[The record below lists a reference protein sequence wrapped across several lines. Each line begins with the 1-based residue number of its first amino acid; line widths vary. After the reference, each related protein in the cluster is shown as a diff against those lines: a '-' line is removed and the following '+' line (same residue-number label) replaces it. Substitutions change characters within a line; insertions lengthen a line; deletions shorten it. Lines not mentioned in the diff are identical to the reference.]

1 MEPLEYTADEII
13 YCDNENLRFNY
24 WIPQIQP
31 KTIINKVIPGFGAT
45 YTEIKD
51 SRNSIIVLPNVATI
65 HSKHD
70 SKESEGNTFPVYE
83 GVSTKHIIDYLK
95 GETPKKKLLTTP
107 ESLHKIIRAFEQLKI
122 NGFKEYFILMDES
135 HKLIQ
140 DVDYRPSITLAMD
153 YFFLFD
159 NNAMISSTPIKPSDP
174 RFSSFKHI
182 KLQPLYKYDKPI
194 DLLYHN
200 NVVYALKNCFERHP
214 AVAQCV
220 FFNSING
227 IVDLIKKLG
236 IGDDSTIFCSKESA
250 GYLQTLQY
258 SEGKFFD
265 AAFKFEADQMKKY
278 NFFTSSLYNG
288 LDIILD
294 EPPQV
299 ILISLPTEPKTYL
312 DPFTDVIQ
320 ILGRFRKH
328 DDNKGGIYAEA
339 IHLLPNWATGVF
351 KLKDQVNE
359 WVVANQSAYNTILS
373 LMYSSIDELTKS
385 IYRGALKRL
394 PFHSLL
400 ANEYHLH
407 RNNPAK
413 PNYPDVEN
421 PDLYNLDYFKLDNLY
436 EEERVN
442 SYYGN
447 GMNLWHAYQ
456 QAGLLDEVNNDF
468 ATFNVLLNERTFS
481 QDELP
486 KLNLKSGKRYS
497 KHNVK
502 QLVDLLIQ
510 LQNIEGNYDIYDE
523 AVFNLTKHY
532 SLVRIAYDTLGL
544 KKIVELDYNMIKMK
558 QALIDHDVKA
568 GKNQT
573 PIIDSVYVKFSL
585 GFKIPLVKIKQDLQS
600 IYDHYNI
607 KAIAKATDMH
617 QWFDLKEVKIVSKA
631 KDGSPAARVEQRAYI
646 LLSHKFNMNAKL
658 KRG

>member
-13 YCDNENLRFNY
+13 YCDNKDLRFNH
-24 WIPQIQP
+24 WIPQIQA

-51 SRNSIIVLPNVATI
+51 DRNSIIVLPNVATI
-65 HSKHD
+65 HSKHN

-83 GVSTKHIIDYLK
+83 GVSTKHVVEYLK
-95 GETPKKKLLTTP
+95 GKAPKKKLLTTP
-107 ESLHKIIRAFEQLKI
+107 ESLRKIIRAFDQLKI
-122 NGFKEYFILMDES
+122 NGYKDYFILMDEA
-135 HKLIQ
+135 HKYIQ
-140 DVDYRPSITLAMD
+140 DVDYRPNITLAMD
-153 YFFLFD
+153 YFFKFE

-174 RFSSFKHI
+174 RFTNFKHI

-194 DLLYHN
+194 ELLYHN
-200 NVVYALKNCFERHP
+200 NVVYALKDCFERYP
-214 AVAQCV
+214 DVAQCI

-227 IVDLIKKLG
+227 IADLIKKLG
-236 IGDDSTIFCSKESA
+236 IGKEAVIFCSKESSE
-250 GYLQTLQY
+250 YLKTQQY
-258 SEGKFFD
+258 SKGSFFD
-265 AAFKFEADQMKKY
+265 SSYKFEADRMKKY

-299 ILISLPTEPKTYL
+299 IMISLPTESKTYL

-339 IHLLPNWATGVF
+339 IHLLPTWGTGVF
-351 KLKDQVNE
+351 KLKNQVRE
-359 WVVANQSAYNTILS
+359 WVLANQNAYNTILS

-385 IYRGALKRL
+385 IYRDALKRL

-407 RNNPAK
+407 RNNPSK
-413 PNYPDVEN
+413 PNYPDEEN

-442 SYYGN
+442 SYYGD

-456 QAGLLDEVNNDF
+456 QAGLLDHADNSL
-468 ATFNVLLNERTFS
+468 ATFEIFLNERVFS
-481 QDELP
+481 SDELP
-486 KLNLKSGKRYS
+486 KLNLKSGKRYT

-502 QLVDLLIQ
+502 QLVDLLIE
-510 LQNIEGNYDIYDE
+510 LDGISGNYDIYDD
-523 AVFNLTKHY
+523 AVFSLTKHY
-532 SLVRIAYDTLGL
+532 SLVRRAFDTLGRE
-544 KKIVELDYNMIKMK
+544 KIAELGYSITKIR
-558 QALIDHDVKA
+558 QALIDHGVKS

-573 PIIDSVYVKFSL
+573 PIIDSVYIKFPL
-585 GFKIPLVKIKQDLQS
+585 GVKIPVNKIKQQLQTV
-600 IYDHYNI
+600 YDHYKI
-607 KAIAKATDMH
+607 PATAKATDIF
-617 QWFDLKEVKIVSKA
+617 QWFNVKAAKIVSKA
-631 KDGSPAARVEQRAYI
+631 KDGSPATSRIEQRAYI
-646 LLSHKFNMNAKL
+646 LLSHKLNMDAKL
-658 KRG
+658 K